1 MSSSGRHSR
10 PRLLSGSTPMSHVV
24 IAGAKRTAIGSFQ
37 GQFTGVPATKLG
49 SVAIQAALEHSG
61 LSPDDVSEV
70 IMGCVLPAGL
80 GQAPSR
86 QAALGA
92 GIPPKAGCTTINKVC
107 GSGMKAVM
115 LAHDAIK
122 AGSADIVVAGGM
134 ESMTNAPHLIPNSRA
149 GIRYGE
155 GKLIDHMAWDG
166 LTNPYDGG
174 AMGLFGEQC
183 VSKYAFSREDQDAF
197 ATASVERAVAATQSG
212 AFKAEIAPV
221 TVSGRK
227 GDVVVD
233 TDEDPGKVDV
243 KKIPTLRAAFKKDG
257 TITAASSSGISDGAA
272 ATVLLREDDAK
283 ARGIK
288 PLARIVAHS
297 THAQEPEWFTTAPVG
312 ALKQVMEKAGWSVDD
327 VDLFEVNEAFACVAM
342 APMRELGIPHEK
354 LNVNGGACALGHPI
368 GASGARLLV
377 TLIHALQA
385 RGGRRGV
392 ASLCIGGGEA
402 TAVAIELC

>member
-1 MSSSGRHSR
+1 MSK
-10 PRLLSGSTPMSHVV
+10 VV

-37 GQFTGVPATKLG
+37 GQFTGVPATQLG
-49 SVAIQAALEHSG
+49 TTAIKAALEHAG
-61 LSPDDVSEV
+61 LAADQVSEV

-80 GQAPSR
+80 GQAPAR

-92 GIPPKAGCTTINKVC
+92 GIPAKAGCTTVNKVC
-107 GSGMKAVM
+107 GSGMKAIM
-115 LAHDAIK
+115 LAHDAILV
-122 AGSADIVVAGGM
+122 GSADVVVAGGM

-166 LTNPYDGG
+166 LTNPYDGQ
-174 AMGLFGEQC
+174 AMGLFGESC
-183 VSKYAFSREDQDAF
+183 VAKYGLTREDQDAF
-197 ATASVERAVAATQSG
+197 ATASVERAVAATKEG
-212 AFKAEIAPV
+212 RFKAEIAPV
-221 TVSGRK
+221 TVATRK
-227 GDVVVD
+227 GEVVVD
-233 TDEDPGKVDV
+233 TDEDPTKVDV

-272 ATVLLREDDAK
+272 ACVLLREDDAK
-283 ARGIK
+283 ARGIT

-297 THAQEPEWFTTAPVG
+297 THSQAPEWFTTAPVG
-312 ALKQVMEKAGWSVDD
+312 ALKQVLDKAGWKVDD

-342 APMRELGIPHEK
+342 APMKELGIPHEK

-368 GASGARLLV
+368 GASGARLVV
-377 TLIHALQA
+377 TLVHALQA
-385 RGGRRGV
+385 RGGKRGV

-402 TAVAIELC
+402 TALAIELV